1 MRRATGGEITA
12 LGYDSFLDVV
22 TNMVGILI
30 IFIVVIG
37 VRAGD
42 AWTKSARESKH
53 AGPSVAHADVQTR
66 KAQAATLALNV
77 DEVGRQI
84 ASLDEQIGRERQRR
98 NELEELTSQ
107 KGKKIDE
114 FRTHLESDKRH
125 QVQLSRSVAAAR
137 IQLDDVYRRQREAD
151 QITAEPV
158 VIEHYP
164 TPLAK
169 TVFGEEEHFRL
180 LAGRLVHVPLNEL
193 TEQLQRE
200 ARLKIWKLTNAP
212 SITETIGPTGGFR
225 LKYALQ
231 RRRFATGTPS
241 GPVVGSVVEL
251 DRFVLIPVSE
261 NLGEPL
267 EVALTN
273 GSAFHKRLAQL
284 DASATTITVWTYP
297 DSYPEFRQLKQFLH
311 QRGFQ
316 TAARPMPHGH
326 PIGGSPRG
334 SKSAAQ

>member
-1 MRRATGGEITA
+1 
-12 LGYDSFLDVV
+12 
-22 TNMVGILI
+22 MVGILI
-30 IFIVVIG
+30 ILIVVIG

-42 AWTKSARESKH
+42 AWTRAARESKQT
-53 AGPSVAHADVQTR
+53 GSSTPLADVQTH
-66 KAQAATLALNV
+66 KAQVATLALAV

-84 ASLDEQIGRERQRR
+84 ASVDEQIGQQTQRR
-98 NELEELTSQ
+98 NELEELTSE
-107 KGKKIDE
+107 KGKKIDQI
-114 FRTHLESDKRH
+114 RTRLDSDKRA
-125 QVQLSRSVAAAR
+125 QVQLSRSMAAAR
-137 IQLDDVYRRQREAD
+137 LQLDDLYRRQREAD
-151 QITAEPV
+151 QLAAEPV
-158 VIEHYP
+158 VIAHYP

-180 LAGRLVHVPLNEL
+180 LGGRLVHVPLDEL
-193 TEQLQRE
+193 VEQLQRE

-212 SITETIGPTGGFR
+212 SITETIGPTEGFR
-225 LKYALQ
+225 LKYVLQ

-261 NLGEPL
+261 GLGEPL
-267 EVALTN
+267 ETALTSD
-273 GSAFHKRLAQL
+273 SAFLKRLGQL
-284 DASATTITVWTYP
+284 DASTTTITVWTYP
-297 DSYPEFRQLKQFLH
+297 DSYPEFRKLREFLQ
-311 QRGFQ
+311 QRGFL